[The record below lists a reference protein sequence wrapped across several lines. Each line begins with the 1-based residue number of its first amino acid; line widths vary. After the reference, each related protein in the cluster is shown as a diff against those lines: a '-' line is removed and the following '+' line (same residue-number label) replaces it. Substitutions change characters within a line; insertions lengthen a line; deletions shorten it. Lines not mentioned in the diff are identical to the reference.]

1 MLMLRGRVG
10 RAAQVFLELATD
22 LMEELVAGEAV
33 VLVNDLADQV
43 LLKVV
48 SPWGLRNSLL
58 SMAFWLLILPR
69 SMVSTVGAVDVTR
82 C

>member
-1 MLMLRGRVG
+1 M
-10 RAAQVFLELATD
+10 FLEVATD
-22 LMEELVAGEAV
+22 LMEELVAGEVV

-48 SPWGLRNSLL
+48 SPWDLRDSLL
-58 SMAFWLLILPR
+58 SMAFWLLILLR
-69 SMVSTVGAVDVTR
+69 SMGFNVGAVDVTR

>member
-1 MLMLRGRVG
+1 MLRGRVG
-10 RAAQVFLELATD
+10 RAAQVFLELVTD

-48 SPWGLRNSLL
+48 SSWGLRNSLL

-69 SMVSTVGAVDVTR
+69 SMVFTVGAVDVTR

>member
-1 MLMLRGRVG
+1 MLRGRVE
-10 RAAQVFLELATD
+10 RAARVFLEVATD
-22 LMEELVAGEAV
+22 LMEELVAGEVV

-48 SPWGLRNSLL
+48 SPWDLRDSLL
-58 SMAFWLLILPR
+58 SMAFWLLILLR
-69 SMVSTVGAVDVTR
+69 SMGFKVGAVDVTR